1 LATLFTIGFTKRS
14 AESFFDT
21 LKDANISRLVDT
33 RLNNR
38 SQLAGF
44 SKADDLRFFTETI
57 LGVPYEHR
65 LELAPTAKL
74 LDSFKK
80 EGGSW
85 SDYERAFLGL
95 IRERSIQQTL
105 PLDLMDRACLL
116 CSEHLAD
123 HCHRRLVAEY
133 LSSHWPQLSVVHL

>member
-1 LATLFTIGFTKRS
+1 MDKTGFN
-14 AESFFDT
+14 AESFFGT
-21 LKDANISRLVDT
+21 LKNAKISRLVDT

-44 SKADDLRFFTETI
+44 SKADDLRFFTQSI
-57 LGVPYEHR
+57 VGVPYEHR

-74 LDSFKK
+74 LDSYKK
-80 EGGSW
+80 EGGAW
-85 SDYERAFLGL
+85 SVYEGGFLDL
-95 IRERSIQQTL
+95 ISQRRIEQTL
-105 PLDLMDRACLL
+105 PRDLMDRACLL
-116 CSEHLAD
+116 CSEHTAE